1 MGHSAF
7 MRFFD
12 AEGVQMIVHPAH
24 TVLDGYMQVP
34 EGIPGGDL
42 DSSPDKR
49 TDLSKRNFE
58 LINNV
63 LVFHKTRQLMY
74 PVVGEMTH
82 PPWIE
87 RNMPVM
93 FKNIHPVDNP
103 ESQGLHFVRPIGNLP
118 DVPHKIAAKDSWYLW
133 MASTYGLT

>member
-1 MGHSAF
+1 
-7 MRFFD
+7 
-12 AEGVQMIVHPAH
+12 
-24 TVLDGYMQVP
+24 MQVP

-63 LVFHKTRQLMY
+63 LVFHKTRQLIY

-87 RNMPVM
+87 RNMPIM
-93 FKNIHPVDNP
+93 FKNVHPFDFNCRACSDFSPAESIEIIEFDSSMEGLDPLIFKDLSP
-103 ESQGLHFVRPIGNLP
+103 EAVVKGRRANVGCRTW
-118 DVPHKIAAKDSWYLW
+118 A
-133 MASTYGLT
+133 